1 MKLTLSK
8 AWMNDCPEL
17 VEIIQAQKLQEII
30 DYANESIDKANITL
44 KHLNKDR
51 KSTIL
56 TSEIN
61 ELTENIDMVLEHIW
75 NCEASLEWARAE
87 MKSMFFMN

>member
-44 KHLNKDR
+44 KHLNKDH

>member
-44 KHLNKDR
+44 KHLNKDC